1 MDEIIVRI
9 IDLPYWVRGQTV
21 LDQSG
26 NYNIYINARL
36 SAEEQ
41 QKAYR
46 HELSHIKDQDFNPMK
61 PIESVEPYLN
71 EA

>member
-1 MDEIIVRI
+1 MNEIIVRI
-9 IDLPYWVRGQTV
+9 IDLPYWVKGQTI
-21 LDQSG
+21 LDQNG

-41 QKAYR
+41 KKAYN
-46 HELSHIKDQDFNPMK
+46 HELNHINNQDFDPSK
-61 PIESVEPYLN
+61 LIESVEPYLN

>member
-1 MDEIIVRI
+1 MNEIIVRVV
-9 IDLPYWVRGQTV
+9 DLPYAVKAQTV

-41 QKAYR
+41 LKAYE
-46 HELSHIKDQDFNPMK
+46 HELRHIDGQDFDPDK
-61 PIESVEPYLN
+61 PIEDAEPFLRQ
-71 EA
+71 A